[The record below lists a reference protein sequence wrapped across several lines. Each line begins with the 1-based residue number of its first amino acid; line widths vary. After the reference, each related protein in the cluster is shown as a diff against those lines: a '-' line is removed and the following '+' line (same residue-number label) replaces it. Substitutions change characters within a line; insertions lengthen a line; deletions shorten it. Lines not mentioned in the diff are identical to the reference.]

1 LLVFAHDQDLWGQNA
16 LDHHT
21 FDQNLEAA
29 MLYVRYCRQYLKPTP
44 PLSPVAEPSQALIAV
59 YDKYPNLDAS
69 AHFNPKVFR
78 DHLDGVF
85 EQFGRHMV
93 EEIKTLSKENI
104 EKIGE
109 KNLER
114 INVGLK
120 KVLMDH
126 EPEWFLCS
134 NCCEYSDYV
143 SAGEILT
150 GSCLPSQDPSSIAR
164 FAVDRQVDITSRK
177 YPTSSVT
184 SCTGLMSKV
193 GMGPEA
199 CGLVAILPLS
209 RGTVLSFRLV
219 RAHVTESDF
228 LWKGLMGVDFVP
240 RMNALLS
247 L

>member
-164 FAVDRQVDITSRK
+164 FAVDRQVDIASRK

-184 SCTGLMSKV
+184 SCAGLMSKLV
-193 GMGPEA
+193 WGPKHAAWWRYCPYPEVSWTA
-199 CGLVAILPLS
+199 TILS
-209 RGTVLSFRLV
+209 D
-219 RAHVTESDF
+219 AHATESHLF
-228 LWKGLMGVDFVP
+228 
-240 RMNALLS
+240 R
-247 L
+247 